1 MVKKMEHTIE
11 NFDLKIMGGRTQV
24 GMSWANNE
32 RKLVALDKNT
42 LEPVVVD
49 WCYEDAPGVKFTGSI
64 FADTKP
70 TKRLLVN
77 SELYVRGSL
86 VNISNVG
93 GAGSSFAAI
102 QDNGKVVAWG
112 LPGEADS
119 TPTNE
124 RNHDVRVVYGSE
136 DTSVGINN
144 LNQIFVWGKTSDDP
158 IPNDVAA
165 LNDVSVV
172 KCLTSGS
179 DGKRA
184 FIALRENKQIVQ
196 WSDPGYQWPMPT
208 HIAEMTDFVAIEATN
223 GAFAA
228 IKENGHIVAWGDPL
242 KGGEL
247 PEHLNDISDAKRI
260 FGNSAVFIVLHKS
273 GKISAWGN
281 SEKGGT
287 LPENIANLD
296 DIINVYPYYS
306 GFAAQRVNNML
317 VEWGGNKDIVPPEIA
332 TRTDIIDVQ
341 MGENHTGAVLLPE
354 GKVYS
359 WGEFS
364 NPYFVQQPD
373 DLTGVIHICASADCM
388 AALKNDGSIVA
399 WGHPDQGGDTTPVA
413 SELYDI
419 RAIYGSTFGFCA
431 LRNDG
436 KVIVWGEYGG
446 DMSNVPPELQ
456 NNITYAWE

>member
-1 MVKKMEHTIE
+1 MEPTTE
-11 NFDLKIMGGRTQV
+11 SFDLKIMGGRTQV
-24 GMSWANNE
+24 GMAWANNE

-49 WCYEDAPGVKFTGSI
+49 WCYEDAPDDIFTGSM

-86 VNISNVG
+86 VNISNIG
-93 GAGSSFAAI
+93 GASSSFAAI

-112 LPGEADS
+112 HPVEADA
-119 TPTNE
+119 TPTSD
-124 RNHDVRVVYGSE
+124 RNHDVKVVYGSF

-158 IPNDVAA
+158 IPDDVAA

-172 KCLTSGS
+172 KGLTTWS
-179 DGKRA
+179 DEQRA
-184 FIALRENKQIVQ
+184 FLALRENKQIVQ
-196 WSDPGYQWPMPT
+196 WSDPDYQWPMPE
-208 HIAEMTDFVAIEATN
+208 HIAEMADFIAIEATD

-247 PEHLNDISDAKRI
+247 PENLNDISDAKRI
-260 FGNSAVFIVLHKS
+260 FGNDSVFIVLHES

-281 SEKGGT
+281 SEKGGA
-287 LPENIANLD
+287 LPEDIAILN
-296 DIINVYPYYS
+296 DIINVYPYNG
-306 GFAAQRVNNML
+306 GFLAQRANNMI
-317 VEWGGNKDIVPPEIA
+317 VEWGWYPNVIPPEIA

-341 MGENHTGAVLLPE
+341 MGADHSGAVLLPE

-359 WGEFS
+359 WGSFS

-373 DLTGVIHICASADCM
+373 DLTGVILICASPDCM
-388 AALKNDGSIVA
+388 AALKNDGSVVA
-399 WGHPDQGGDTTPVA
+399 WGHPDQGGDTSPVA
-413 SELYDI
+413 NELYDI
-419 RAIYGSTFGFCA
+419 RAIYSSTYGFCA